1 MNDDPMSLPAADTAM
16 ARGHLRALERSAWFG
31 ELDASLRREILERG
45 IARRFPARSL
55 VYTAGSDPGGFFV
68 VLAGEVRL
76 EHMARSGKVAFYQAL
91 RPGDYFGLLAEIDG
105 SARFSDARAWIDSVL
120 LQLTHADFQHLY
132 HRHPAAPAGFV
143 ALLCRQLHTTLGM
156 LIEEHSLPP
165 RRQIASLLLSLLADR
180 ERAPV
185 GAARLTHEAIAA
197 MAGVS
202 RPTASKV
209 LRELRESG
217 MIEMGYGRLTLRDAD
232 ALREV
237 ALRDT

>member
-1 MNDDPMSLPAADTAM
+1 MTDDRQRPPAGDVAMS
-16 ARGHLRALERSAWFG
+16 RGRLRALERSVWFC
-31 ELDASLRREILERG
+31 ELDPSLRQEIQQRG
-45 IARRFPARSL
+45 IARSFPARSL
-55 VYTAGSDPGGFFV
+55 VYTAGSDSSGFFV

-91 RPGDYFGLLAEIDG
+91 RPGDYFGLLSEIDG
-105 SARFSDARAWIDSVL
+105 SPRFSDARAWIDSTL
-120 LQLTHADFQHLY
+120 LHLPHADFQHL
-132 HRHPAAPAGFV
+132 HRKHPAASAGFV
-143 ALLCRQLHTTLGM
+143 ALLCRQMHTTLGM

-165 RRQIASLLLSLLADR
+165 RRQIASLLLSLLADP
-180 ERAPV
+180 ERAPE

-209 LRELRESG
+209 LRELRESAI
-217 MIEMGYGRLTLRDAD
+217 IEMGYGRLTLLNAD